1 MQDSNARKLTRLTTS
16 KLVAVIGILLL
27 SLTVYVVYI
36 AIDAQA
42 SGGSSYHSLTSYF
55 LTSTSIS
62 RATTWSGRK

>member
-42 SGGSSYHSLTSYF
+42 SGAVVITP
-55 LTSTSIS
+55 
-62 RATTWSGRK
+62 